1 VSLSDEEILALAMH
15 VGADHYEGCYEL
27 LHEELITFAR
37 LIQQKQREID
47 AALCTQQLIKSLD
60 NYDRIYNSTIRL
72 CADAI
77 RSQKP

>member
-1 VSLSDEEILALAMH
+1 MTNEEILEMARPLDMR
-15 VGADHYEGCYEL
+15 DNDRD
-27 LHEELITFAR
+27 LITFAR